1 MYYLVIAYDTPSDK
15 RRTRLV
21 KVLKRYGERRQFSLF
36 EARVNRDQL
45 AKLEQDLIR
54 VVDEADDTLAIYFLT
69 PETLKRTFRIGH
81 GALKSLEEPD
91 FV

>member
-15 RRTRLV
+15 RRTRMV
-21 KVLKRYGERRQFSLF
+21 KVLKRYGERRQYSLF

-45 AKLEQDLIR
+45 AKLEQDLTKVI
-54 VVDEADDTLAIYFLT
+54 DEADDTVAIYFLT
-69 PETLKRTFRIGH
+69 PETLKRTLRIGH
-81 GALKSLEEPD
+81 SALKPLEEPD